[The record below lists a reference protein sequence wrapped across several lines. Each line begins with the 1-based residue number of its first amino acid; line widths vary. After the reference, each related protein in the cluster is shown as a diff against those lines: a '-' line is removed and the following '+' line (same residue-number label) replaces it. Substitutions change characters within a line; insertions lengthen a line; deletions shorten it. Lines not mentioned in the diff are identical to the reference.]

1 MTTAETAGQE
11 EPWSAQIDKEI
22 ASDKDEGI
30 PSTLPSILRDLIVVY
45 PQDGPPAAQEAARH
59 VDADF
64 WDAYLPWDQT
74 QGAGRDGAAGINF
87 LARLYQVT
95 LSIVRFIPYD
105 DSRQDAL
112 IQLLLELRK
121 LAPRPGKV
129 SSMTLL
135 H

>member
-22 ASDKDEGI
+22 ASDRDEGI

-64 WDAYLPWDQT
+64 WDAPTSLGARRKGQAAMAQ
-74 QGAGRDGAAGINF
+74 QGSTF
-87 LARLYQVT
+87 
-95 LSIVRFIPYD
+95 
-105 DSRQDAL
+105 
-112 IQLLLELRK
+112 
-121 LAPRPGKV
+121 
-129 SSMTLL
+129 
-135 H
+135 